1 MSAGDRTRTDV
12 GGAGGTVSR
21 GVAPEGS
28 GPSTRD
34 RFGSPG
40 DVALLMGNEA
50 IARGALEAGVSFC
63 AGYPG
68 NPSSE
73 IIGTLEKWAAAP
85 GAVRPLHVEWS
96 VNETV
101 AVEAAAGASHPGLG
115 ALVAMKQNGLNLC
128 ADFLTTANLTGV
140 GTGGLVVVVCD
151 DPGPLTSSNE
161 EDSRLYAK
169 LFMLPLLEPSTPREA
184 REMTGYALDLS
195 RREGL
200 PVLLRSVSRVSHG
213 RAGVPLGEVPAYH
226 AAPRFDR
233 SRPLLGLP
241 HVVTANHRLLR
252 ERLEALRSRGE
263 GGEFNRYGG
272 PERAEVLVIASGLAS
287 LYAWEAVEALGLE
300 ERVGVLGLGMVW
312 PFPADLV
319 AARMAMADRVLV
331 VEQIEPFVEEQVRIV
346 HSEHAAAL
354 GAISILGKGSG
365 HLPAVGETGTDAVVA
380 ALEVLFEL
388 GTVSRSASATRSAPA
403 GATASAPVSAAAF
416 ATISAATPPAAS
428 PDDWRV
434 AADGVLASLPP
445 REISFC
451 FGCPH
456 RASFWAINNA
466 MELDGREGVVLGDIG
481 CYGLAAGPTG
491 FSQLKTLHCMGAGI
505 GIGSGLGVLGKLGF
519 SQPVLAVAGDSTFY
533 HACLPALINARQ
545 QKADLVFVVLDNST
559 TAMTGFQPH
568 PGAPAGARDS
578 AWVSLPVEQVCAG
591 IGVDVEVLDPV
602 ADVRAAT
609 EAVFRA
615 LRSGGL
621 KVLVLRK
628 ACATWEARAVEVDGR
643 KAWVDPEVCLAD
655 ACGCDRF
662 CARVLGCPGNRW
674 DADGGKAYVDPDYCN
689 ACGLCVQLCPANA
702 LSVVDE
708 MPSAASSGKGRS
720 AP

>member
-1 MSAGDRTRTDV
+1 MEGRVVSAGDRTRTDV
-12 GGAGGTVSR
+12 GRAGGTVPG

-28 GPSTRD
+28 GPSARD

-101 AVEAAAGASHPGLG
+101 AVEAAAGASIAGLG

-226 AAPRFDR
+226 AVPRFDR

-346 HSEHAAAL
+346 HSEHAVAL
-354 GAISILGKGSG
+354 GAVSILGKGSG
-365 HLPAVGETGTDAVVA
+365 HLPAVGETGTHSVVA
-380 ALEVLFEL
+380 ALEALFEL
-388 GTVSRSASATRSAPA
+388 GTVPGT
-403 GATASAPVSAAAF
+403 
-416 ATISAATPPAAS
+416 ATPPAAS

-456 RASFWAINNA
+456 RASFWAVNNA

-545 QKADLVFVVLDNST
+545 QNADLVFVVLDNST

-578 AWVSLPVEQVCAG
+578 ACVSLPVEQVCAG

-602 ADVRAAT
+602 ADVRATT

-628 ACATWEARAVEVDGR
+628 ACATWEARAVEVNGR
-643 KAWVDPEVCLAD
+643 KAWVDPEACVAD

-674 DADGGKAYVDPDYCN
+674 DADAGKAYIDPDYCN

-708 MPSAASSGKGRS
+708 TPGAASSAIERS